1 VKGDALTP
9 HPSPRGRGESG
20 RRRALLAVVIAA
32 LPLLAGSVRPKYG
45 GTVDLSL
52 PATASGLDPAAL
64 DGIAEG
70 MLAGLVFDGLYAW
83 EPPGEAPTIGMRE
96 TQALLAPGAPRT
108 PAPPAD
114 APRLVP
120 RLATTEPV
128 AAADGKSFR
137 IALRPN
143 ARTHDGRVL
152 RAADVAESLA
162 RTLRTPA
169 SRWLLSELD
178 GAAAY
183 VRAPRG
189 LPAGIVVVSDTEIDL
204 RFATPPGDVR
214 RLLAAPAAAIVA
226 PGSRRDRPLGTGPFR
241 AEGVGANGA
250 TLRAH
255 AACFTGP
262 PFLERVQAMAPRA
275 RNDEVRAFEV
285 GQLSMSFHAP
295 SVYGGTPRGG
305 SRRHGGAAV
314 HVVALLP
321 GATSRLLADPDA
333 RRAVALA
340 VDRARLTRFSVTPV
354 GVLPARPLP
363 RDLGT
368 ARAAIGRAAARLGV
382 AGRPQITLSHDEG
395 DVIAASVAEV
405 VVASLDEIGV
415 DVRVLRRAS
424 AAEADLRL
432 VILLPAAPDPAG
444 IVAAVLGASGEAGRA
459 AALLARGDLRAAERE
474 GTALAERRSAIVL
487 GLRAPV
493 LHARASLAGLR
504 FDPLGRLD
512 LAGAW
517 VP

>member
-1 VKGDALTP
+1 MNSVSWW
-9 HPSPRGRGESG
+9 PSPIHPPLRVRHLLHGPPARLLRLL
-20 RRRALLAVVIAA
+20 RRVSHWEQRH
-32 LPLLAGSVRPKYG
+32 R
-45 GTVDLSL
+45 
-52 PATASGLDPAAL
+52 
-64 DGIAEG
+64 
-70 MLAGLVFDGLYAW
+70 DGLRW
-83 EPPGEAPTIGMRE
+83 R
-96 TQALLAPGAPRT
+96 
-108 PAPPAD
+108 
-114 APRLVP
+114 
-120 RLATTEPV
+120 
-128 AAADGKSFR
+128 ADG
-137 IALRPN
+137 
-143 ARTHDGRVL
+143 
-152 RAADVAESLA
+152 VAESLA

-169 SRWLLSELD
+169 SRWLLSGLD

-183 VRAPRG
+183 ARAPRG

-321 GATSRLLADPDA
+321 GASSRLLADPDA

-368 ARAAIGRAAARLGV
+368 ARAAIGRAAARLGI
-382 AGRPQITLSHDEG
+382 AGRPQISLSRDEG

-415 DVRVLRRAS
+415 DVRVVRRA
-424 AAEADLRL
+424 ADADLRL

-474 GTALAERRSAIVL
+474 GTGLAERRSAIVL

-504 FDPLGRLD
+504 FGPLGRRD